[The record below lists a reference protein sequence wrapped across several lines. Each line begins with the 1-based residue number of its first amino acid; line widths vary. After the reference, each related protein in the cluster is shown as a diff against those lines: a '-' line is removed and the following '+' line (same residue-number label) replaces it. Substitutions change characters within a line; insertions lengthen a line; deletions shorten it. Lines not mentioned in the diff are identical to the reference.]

1 MSPLRSALA
10 DYLTVR
16 RALGHKLKQVEALL
30 TQFIAYLEERGAET
44 ITIEAALAW
53 ATSPGGARA
62 WHYMRLSAVRGFAAY
77 LKTIDPACEVP
88 PAELIRAGNRRAT
101 PYIYSQRE
109 LADLLE
115 ATDTMRTPHLA
126 ATYRTLIGL
135 LAVTGMRIGEAIR
148 LDHSDVDFKTEL
160 ILVRDTKFG
169 KTRELPLHPSTVAA
183 LRRYQSRR
191 DRPRWTGGTEAFFV
205 STKGSRLNYNTVQR
219 GFRRLRKAAGITA
232 RSAKCRPRTH
242 DLRHSFA
249 VHTILDAYRDGGE
262 IKGRLA
268 ALSTYLGHVDPV
280 STYWYLSGAPELMEM
295 AARRLERHLGDRS

>member
-1 MSPLRSALA
+1 
-10 DYLTVR
+10 
-16 RALGHKLKQVEALL
+16 
-30 TQFIAYLEERGAET
+30 
-44 ITIEAALAW
+44 
-53 ATSPGGARA
+53 
-62 WHYMRLSAVRGFAAY
+62 MRLSAVRGFASH
-77 LKTIDPACEVP
+77 LQTIDPACEVP

-160 ILVRDTKFG
+160 ILIRDTKFG

-191 DRPRWTGGTEAFFV
+191 DRPRWPGGTEAFFV
-205 STKGSRLNYNTVQR
+205 STKGPRLNYNTVQR

-232 RSAKCRPRTH
+232 HSAECRPRTH
-242 DLRHSFA
+242 DYADLLVMPTWLPDLALGA
-249 VHTILDAYRDGGE
+249 VISAQGS
-262 IKGRLA
+262 A
-268 ALSTYLGHVDPV
+268 
-280 STYWYLSGAPELMEM
+280 
-295 AARRLERHLGDRS
+295 